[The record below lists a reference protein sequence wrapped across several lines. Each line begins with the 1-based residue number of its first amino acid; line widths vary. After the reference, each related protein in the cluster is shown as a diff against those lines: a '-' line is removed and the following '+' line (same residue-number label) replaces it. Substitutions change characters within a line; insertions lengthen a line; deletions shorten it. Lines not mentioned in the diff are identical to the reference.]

1 VPKQRWG
8 HEEKSIR
15 SKRFE
20 LFKITNI
27 MMLNQVKKERK
38 QREKEK
44 KPKPDTRGHYR
55 PFCKSVL
62 RFRISMNKKKRS
74 RNKH

>member
-1 VPKQRWG
+1 VPEQSWG

-20 LFKITNI
+20 LFKITD
-27 MMLNQVKKERK
+27 MMMVNQVKKEKK

-44 KPKPDTRGHYR
+44 KP
-55 PFCKSVL
+55 
-62 RFRISMNKKKRS
+62 
-74 RNKH
+74 

>member
-1 VPKQRWG
+1 VPKQSWG

-20 LFKITNI
+20 LFKITD
-27 MMLNQVKKERK
+27 MMMVNQVKKEKK

-44 KPKPDTRGHYR
+44 KTLTRH
-55 PFCKSVL
+55 
-62 RFRISMNKKKRS
+62 
-74 RNKH
+74 

>member
-1 VPKQRWG
+1 VPKQSWG

-20 LFKITNI
+20 LFKITDM
-27 MMLNQVKKERK
+27 MMLNKVKKEKK

-44 KPKPDTRGHYR
+44 KP
-55 PFCKSVL
+55 
-62 RFRISMNKKKRS
+62 
-74 RNKH
+74 